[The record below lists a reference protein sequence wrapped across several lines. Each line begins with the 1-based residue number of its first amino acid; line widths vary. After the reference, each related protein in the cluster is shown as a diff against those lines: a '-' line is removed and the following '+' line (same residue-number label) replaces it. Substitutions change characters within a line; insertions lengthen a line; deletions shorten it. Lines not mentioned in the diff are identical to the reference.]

1 LSAARSLYPD
11 VTEMNYDDELDFG
24 LEDFFEEDVLSFMGS
39 ACLLVCLQP
48 ALLCWSAPG
57 GF

>member
-1 LSAARSLYPD
+1 
-11 VTEMNYDDELDFG
+11 MNYDDELDFG